1 MQDRR
6 CRFGP
11 AARIEMVRAAG
22 RARELSRDRGGLACS
37 STTVKAQRDLRQ
49 QASEAERVDLNS
61 WRRGGMVA
69 DQTCRSSSAET
80 KAG

>member
-1 MQDRR
+1 
-6 CRFGP
+6 
-11 AARIEMVRAAG
+11 
-22 RARELSRDRGGLACS
+22 LACS